1 MWHDNLIEIFKES
14 KLTKQQVAERG
25 NLPLKTV
32 ARVIKGETRYPTI
45 DTLDRIATAL
55 GCTLGDIVAGTRAVI
70 GTHTTAE
77 LEEKYKTAVAERDF
91 ALAENSILKDEVKAL
106 NQKVELLSTKLMYQ
120 EEIIALHKIIE
131 QKGKV

>member
-1 MWHDNLIEIFKES
+1 MWHDNLIELFKES

-32 ARVIKGETRYPTI
+32 VRVIKGETRYPTI

-91 ALAENSILKDEVKAL
+91 ALADNALLKEEVATL
-106 NQKVELLSTKLMYQ
+106 NHKIELLAMKISYQ
-120 EEIIALHKIIE
+120 DEIIALHKIIE
-131 QKGKV
+131 QKEK